1 MVNKAILMGRVGR
14 DPEIRNVQ
22 SGGKVASFSLATSEN
37 WRDRDG
43 EWQERTQW
51 HNVVVWNEGTVKYVQ
66 NNVQKGDLIYVEGQ
80 IEYRKWEDRDG
91 NERHTTEIVIRP
103 YNGTLR
109 KVPTGKGGR
118 DDDKGGRRSS
128 DDRDRRRDRD
138 DDDRR
143 SSGYGGGRS
152 GYMDDDDD
160 AIPF

>member
-14 DPEIRNVQ
+14 DPEIRSVQ

-51 HNVVVWNEGTVKYVQ
+51 HSVVVWNEGTVKYVQ
-66 NNVQKGDLIYVEGQ
+66 NNIQKGDLIYVEGQ

-91 NERHTTEIVIRP
+91 NERYTTEIVIRP
-103 YNGTLR
+103 FSGNLR
-109 KVPTGKGGR
+109 KLPTGKGGKDDNR
-118 DDDKGGRRSS
+118 DGRRSS

-143 SSGYGGGRS
+143 SGGYGGGRS
-152 GYMDDDDD
+152 SYMDDDDD